1 MSQSAAANWNR
12 SLQGVLPGDGLA
24 DAARRLSIG
33 CASVVTLAGLVLL
46 SGWALGVDRLKNLSP
61 GTVSMKPNAAV
72 ALALCGL
79 ALLLCHSQ
87 RGSSRTRSATLALVS
102 VLVAAT
108 GMLTLLEYVFGADL
122 GIDQV
127 LFHEP
132 SGTAGTPY
140 PGRMAVATALALALS
155 AGALGLVALGK
166 AVAQQVAA
174 GAVLLIA
181 LSALLGYLY
190 GADLTRP
197 WGTTELSAYT
207 VVVLMV
213 LGLGLLT
220 ARSQAGLVGALL
232 RNEPGGLMARWLLL
246 AALIALPILGLLRLA
261 GQLAGLYSA
270 RAGVGIMVLASVMVL
285 VVTVAVTGA
294 RVNALGRQRSLALDR
309 LAGSERRLRRALDHL
324 LHVQDN
330 ERRGLAM
337 DLHDDALP
345 ALGAIGLQLELAREQ
360 CRDPD
365 TSERLGRAESEL
377 RATSLRLRH
386 LMFDL
391 VPEAL
396 DREGLGGVLRHRL
409 EQMRGLTGIDYELVD
424 RVGTGP
430 SPQAAAVLYRIA
442 VEALRNV
449 ARHAHASRV
458 RVELQSTDG
467 RVEVTVADDGVGF
480 RPSPPRRGHFGLSI
494 MTERAELAGGAIS
507 IDSRPGA
514 GSTLVFWI
522 PAGVDEVLEAG

>member
-1 MSQSAAANWNR
+1 
-12 SLQGVLPGDGLA
+12 
-24 DAARRLSIG
+24 
-33 CASVVTLAGLVLL
+33 
-46 SGWALGVDRLKNLSP
+46 
-61 GTVSMKPNAAV
+61 
-72 ALALCGL
+72 
-79 ALLLCHSQ
+79 
-87 RGSSRTRSATLALVS
+87 
-102 VLVAAT
+102 
-108 GMLTLLEYVFGADL
+108 
-122 GIDQV
+122 V
-127 LFHEP
+127 LFHES
-132 SGTAGTPY
+132 SGTAGTAY

-155 AGALGLVALGK
+155 ACALGLVALGK

-181 LSALLGYLY
+181 LSALLGYLH

-197 WGTTELSAYT
+197 WGTTELSAYRA
-207 VVVLMV
+207 VVLAV

-220 ARSQAGLVGALL
+220 ARSQAGLVALL
-232 RNEPGGLMARWLLL
+232 RNEPGGLMARLLL
-246 AALIALPILGLLRLA
+246 AALIALPMIGLRRLA

-270 RAGVGIMVLASVMVL
+270 RAEVGSMVLASMVVL

-309 LAGSERRLRRALDHL
+309 LAGSERRLRRGLDHL

-345 ALGAIGLQLELAREQ
+345 ALGAIGLQLELARGQ

-365 TSERLGRAESEL
+365 TRERLGRAESEL
-377 RATSLRLRH
+377 RAASLRLRH

-424 RVGTGP
+424 RAGTGP

-449 ARHAHASRV
+449 ARHAHATRV
-458 RVELQSTDG
+458 RVELHTTSAGD
-467 RVEVTVADDGVGF
+467 
-480 RPSPPRRGHFGLSI
+480 PPRALAPAAHPPAPTAS
-494 MTERAELAGGAIS
+494 RAPAPPPLARRS
-507 IDSRPGA
+507 
-514 GSTLVFWI
+514 
-522 PAGVDEVLEAG
+522 